1 MAEAALQ
8 TDRVREVEA
17 RSEVFRRELGLV
29 DLVLIQVMYIVGSGW
44 VGAAAKL
51 GPSHVVFW
59 TLAALTFYL
68 PQAAVVIFLNRL
80 MPLEGGL
87 YQWATVGFGRPLGF
101 LVGWNLWAYSV
112 LMVAT
117 FAVMVATNLSY
128 LLDPSSA
135 WLTRTVWY
143 TPLAS
148 LAFIAVVSAVSVRGL
163 GVGKWL
169 QNAGGLAQ
177 FIVYGSLVGIPLVAI
192 WRGSLEHYQPLAVAA
207 PELSLLNVNIFT
219 KLALGAFSGFE
230 YVAIMAGECRDAKR
244 SIGRAVAIATPICVL
259 LFVFGTSSVLALV
272 PRDQID
278 LVSPVPQALVAGA
291 GTAGWT
297 ALIAPMVIL
306 LLLVRQLGNTTY
318 VLGGA
323 SRLPLVAGWD
333 GLLPAWFTRLHPH
346 FRTPVNS
353 ILFVA
358 LLTVGL
364 ALAAQTGVGLQEAF
378 QLLDNAGGLLYAFV
392 YLSLFAIPLFGSMRL
407 SERPPLW
414 LRLAAA
420 VGLGV
425 SLLYAAFTIFPIVEV
440 QSWQLFAAKILAVVV
455 GANLLG
461 IAIYAAA
468 GRGLAAEDTKKNR
481 HGDAENT
488 EKT

>member
-8 TDRVREVEA
+8 ADRVRKVEA

-112 LMVAT
+112 LMIAT

-148 LAFIAVVSAVSVRGL
+148 LAFIAVVSVVSVRGL

-192 WRGSLEHYQPLAVAA
+192 WRGALEHYQPLAVAA

-272 PRDQID
+272 PRGQID

-358 LLTVGL
+358 LLTAGL
-364 ALAAQTGVGLQEAF
+364 ALAAQAGVGLQEAF

-392 YLSLFAIPLFGSMRL
+392 YLSLFAIPLFGSTRL
-407 SERPPLW
+407 SERPPSW
-414 LRLAAA
+414 LRLASA

-425 SLLYAAFTIFPIVEV
+425 SLLYAVFTIFPIVEV

-468 GRGLAAEDTKKNR
+468 GRAATEHAEKDR
-481 HGDAENT
+481 HGGAENT

>member
-1 MAEAALQ
+1 MSETAVQA
-8 TDRVREVEA
+8 DRVSEVEA
-17 RSEVFRRELGLV
+17 RSGALHRELRLF

-44 VGAAAKL
+44 VGAAARL

-59 TLAALTFYL
+59 MLAALTFYL

-87 YQWATVGFGRPLGF
+87 YQWATVGFGRTLGF
-101 LVGWNLWAYSV
+101 MVGWNLWAYSI
-112 LMVAT
+112 LMIPT

-128 LLDPSSA
+128 VLDPSSA
-135 WLTRTVWY
+135 WLTRTAWY
-143 TPLAS
+143 TPLVS
-148 LAFIAVVSAVSVRGL
+148 VAFIAVASAVSVRGL

-177 FIVYGSLVGIPLVAI
+177 FIVYGSLVAIPFVAI
-192 WRGSLEHYQPLAVAA
+192 LRGALGHYHPLAVAA
-207 PELSLLNVNIFT
+207 PTLSLLNVNIFS

-230 YVAIMAGECRDAKR
+230 YVAIMAGECRDPQR
-244 SIGRAVAIATPICVL
+244 SIARAVAIATPICVL

-272 PRDQID
+272 PLSQID

-297 ALIAPMVIL
+297 SLIAPMVIL

-333 GLLPAWFTRLHPH
+333 GLLPEWFTKLHWR

-358 LLTVGL
+358 LLTTGL
-364 ALAAQTGVGLQEAF
+364 ALAAQAGVGLQEAF
-378 QLLDNAGGLLYAFV
+378 QLLDNAGGLLYAVV
-392 YLSLFAIPLFGSMRL
+392 YVALFAIPLVGARTL
-407 SERPPLW
+407 SEQPPLW
-414 LRLAAA
+414 LKLASAI
-420 VGLGV
+420 GLTV
-425 SLLYAAFTIFPIVEV
+425 SLLYAVFTVFPIVEV
-440 QSWQLFAAKILAVVV
+440 QSWEQFAAKILAVVI
-455 GANLLG
+455 GANVVGVL
-461 IAIYAAA
+461 IYAAA
-468 GRGLAAEDTKKNR
+468 GQRSR
-481 HGDAENT
+481 PS
-488 EKT
+488 